1 MKITVL
7 NQEIRRFKNQ
17 TVAFLE
23 VALIDGN
30 NVIDETAV
38 KGIAKC
44 NPEDEYNFNIGRR
57 IALARAEIKAYKYF
71 KPYLENISELYKTIS
86 EKAGLAATKL
96 GKQIAHNKE
105 YIEDIISGSIEINAG
120 CTK

>member
-7 NQEIRRFKNQ
+7 SQEIKRFKSQ

-23 VALIDGN
+23 IALTNNGVIIDN
-30 NVIDETAV
+30 TEV

-57 IALARAEIKAYKYF
+57 IALARAEIKAYKYY
-71 KPYLENISELYKTIS
+71 KNVLIELNDIYQT
-86 EKAGLAATKL
+86 LATDSANLYDKL
-96 GKQIAHNKE
+96 RKQISHNKE
-105 YIEDIISGSIEINAG
+105 YIGDIISGSIEIDAG

>member
-7 NQEIRRFKNQ
+7 GQEIKRFKNQ

-23 VALIDGN
+23 VALTDGN
-30 NVIDETAV
+30 NIIDETSV

-44 NPEDEYNFNIGRR
+44 NPEDDYNFNIGRR
-57 IALARAEIKAYKYF
+57 IALARAEIKAYKYYKKF
-71 KPYLENISELYKTIS
+71 LIDVNDYYQRLATESANLYD
-86 EKAGLAATKL
+86 KL
-96 GKQIAHNKE
+96 RKQISHNKE
-105 YIEDIISGSIEINAG
+105 YIGDIISGSIEINAG

>member
-7 NQEIRRFKNQ
+7 GQKIKRFKHQ

-23 VALIDGN
+23 VALTDGN
-30 NVIDETAV
+30 NILDELSV

-44 NPEDEYNFNIGRR
+44 NPEDDYNFNIGRR
-57 IALARAEIKAYKYF
+57 IALARAEIKAYKYYKKF
-71 KPYLENISELYKTIS
+71 LIEVNDYYQRLATDSANLYD
-86 EKAGLAATKL
+86 KL
-96 GKQIAHNKE
+96 RKQISHNKE
-105 YIEDIISGSIEINAG
+105 YIGDIISGSIEIDAG

>member
-7 NQEIRRFKNQ
+7 GQEIKRFKNQ

-23 VALIDGN
+23 VALTDGN
-30 NVIDETAV
+30 NVIDETSV

-57 IALARAEIKAYKYF
+57 IALARAEIKAYKYYKKF
-71 KPYLENISELYKTIS
+71 LIEVNDYYQRLATDSADLYD
-86 EKAGLAATKL
+86 KL
-96 GKQIAHNKE
+96 RKQISHNKE
-105 YIEDIISGSIEINAG
+105 YIGDIISGSIEIDAG

>member
-7 NQEIRRFKNQ
+7 GQEIKRFKNQ

-23 VALIDGN
+23 VALTDCN
-30 NVIDETAV
+30 NVIDEISV
-38 KGIAKC
+38 KGIARC

-57 IALARAEIKAYKYF
+57 IALARAEIKAYKYYKNF
-71 KPYLENISELYKTIS
+71 LIEFNDCYQRLATESANLYD
-86 EKAGLAATKL
+86 KL
-96 GKQIAHNKE
+96 RKQISHNKE
-105 YIEDIISGSIEINAG
+105 YIGNIISGSIEIDAG